1 VCPICNKISVTFD
14 PFLHLTLPLP
24 TRVTRLMTVTVFSG
38 TGDSLPMAYTV
49 TVEKNGICR
58 DLIKAL
64 TDVCCLKS
72 PETLLLAE
80 VNLYLVSCSLILEAY
95 TFAS

>member
-1 VCPICNKISVTFD
+1 
-14 PFLHLTLPLP
+14 
-24 TRVTRLMTVTVFSG
+24 MTVTVFSG